1 VGAIYVILGSEQLIT
16 LAPPRLSR
24 HHMIANTRRLSIGW
38 LVVPLQQEL
47 KSQVWYKLYT

>member
-24 HHMIANTRRLSIGW
+24 HHMIANTSQETLYW
-38 LVVPLQQEL
+38 LAG
-47 KSQVWYKLYT
+47 STTTART